1 MMTAAAIA
9 AKIALLMKT
18 QLIAALAAIAIGAS
32 LYAASPR
39 HPQAPEVRFVTLS
52 GKSLTTADL
61 RGKVVLVNF
70 WATWC
75 PDCVKEMPK
84 LTETY
89 RKFAPRGYRMV
100 AVAVHSHPNQ
110 VAAFASSRALP
121 FQVALDLDGA
131 VAKSFG
137 NVHITPTS
145 FLIGKDGRIIGKY
158 VGEPDWKDLDAA
170 VEKAL
175 GS

>member
-1 MMTAAAIA
+1 MTAAAIV

-18 QLIAALAAIAIGAS
+18 QLIAVLAAIAIGAS
-32 LYAASPR
+32 LYAAAPR
-39 HPQAPEVRFVTLS
+39 HAVAPQVRFVTLS
-52 GKSLTTADL
+52 GRPLTTADL

-75 PDCVKEMPK
+75 PDCVKELPEMVD
-84 LTETY
+84 TY

-100 AVAVHSHPNQ
+100 AVAVRSHPNQ
-110 VAAFASSRALP
+110 VASFASSRALP
-121 FQVALDLDGA
+121 FQVALDLDGT

-137 NVHITPTS
+137 NVHVVPTS
-145 FLIGKDGRIIGKY
+145 FLIGKDGRIVRKY
-158 VGEPDWKDLDAA
+158 VGEPNWADLDAA